1 MGDVFG
7 RPFVLWPGVLDMLAQ
22 PENSMDEFSVGL
34 QSGEQTI
41 FKKMTRIDWL
51 GQTIASSCWIVSVF
65 AYGLSST
72 GDWLQLTAASSWM
85 IANLASLFKQD

>member
-1 MGDVFG
+1 
-7 RPFVLWPGVLDMLAQ
+7 MLTQ
-22 PENSMDEFSVGL
+22 PENSTGEFSV
-34 QSGEQTI
+34 QSKGGEQTV
-41 FKKMTRIDWL
+41 FKKMTHIDWL

-72 GDWLQLTAASSWM
+72 GDWLQLAAASSWM